1 MVRRDSLN
9 SYAPAGT
16 PLLPVP
22 PRDPFDVSLT
32 DTDLRDEVETLA
44 TLMEAA
50 NASDGALDQATI
62 DGALFGPRLN

>member
-1 MVRRDSLN
+1 M
-9 SYAPAGT
+9 
-16 PLLPVP
+16 LLVP